1 MQSWQ
6 QIEINNQ
13 ILSRIKYHL
22 LKSKDVTMGNS
33 LAGMRLQGTT
43 VVVFIT
49 LDWIFVWINTATMIH
64 VSREMALHINR
75 NSTKIAYR

>member
-6 QIEINNQ
+6 QIEINCQ
-13 ILSRIKYHL
+13 ILRRINYHL
-22 LKSKDVTMGNS
+22 LKSKDMTMANF
-33 LAGMRLQGTT
+33 LYGMHLQGTT

-64 VSREMALHINR
+64 VSNREMALYINKNQNR
-75 NSTKIAYR
+75 L